1 MPSDPGRTQR
11 LHPLSLLFSIGSA
24 ARGLLL
30 PGIAVLFF
38 SGGSNYEFWLMIFFI
53 PAAISAVVKYVAYS
67 YRLGDDEMMVREGV
81 LTRNERHIPYAR
93 IQNVNL
99 VQNPFH
105 RMFGVAEVHLET
117 ASGSKPEAIIRVL
130 SLSSIDTIRDLVFRE
145 RDAGTP
151 GDAVKIEEGEATR
164 LLELPA
170 SELILLGLIS
180 NRGMAVIAAIMGLLW
195 QFDLWGLDWG
205 RVADEAPRLKEKIG
219 LSAAPSAVTSI
230 LFGLALLVVGVILMK
245 ALSVIWS
252 LFRFHG
258 FTLSRRG
265 RDLRARYGLFTRYTA
280 TIPTHRI
287 QLLSSRTTPLHRLF
301 HRSGILAETAGGG
314 TGNDAEEQRE
324 THRLWLAPIL
334 DASKVETFQKELLP
348 EADLEQAEWT
358 QLPRRAIRRVRNRG
372 FILTVLATIG
382 SVVALGGWGF
392 AIGAVCAG
400 WSVLHARQWWK
411 HAAWAVTPHAV
422 AYKSGWW
429 TRRTSVVRFAKIQT
443 VSVSSTPFDR
453 RLGMA
458 RLQVDTAGAGKAGH
472 RLSIP
477 FLPFDAA
484 AGLHGRLAAEAAR
497 VGFRW

>member
-1 MPSDPGRTQR
+1 MA
-11 LHPLSLLFSIGSA
+11 LF
-24 ARGLLL
+24 
-30 PGIAVLFF
+30 PDF
-38 SGGSNYEFWLMIFFI
+38 SGKTLTIGANLAPVVACLEKIDG
-53 PAAISAVVKYVAYS
+53 SAVV
-67 YRLGDDEMMVREGV
+67 L
-81 LTRNERHIPYAR
+81 
-93 IQNVNL
+93 
-99 VQNPFH
+99 
-105 RMFGVAEVHLET
+105 
-117 ASGSKPEAIIRVL
+117 ASGDPLFFGIGRY
-130 SLSSIDTIRDLVFRE
+130 
-145 RDAGTP
+145 
-151 GDAVKIEEGEATR
+151 
-164 LLELPA
+164 LLR
-170 SELILLGLIS
+170 
-180 NRGMAVIAAIMGLLW
+180 N
-195 QFDLWGLDWG
+195 
-205 RVADEAPRLKEKIG
+205 
-219 LSAAPSAVTSI
+219 
-230 LFGLALLVVGVILMK
+230 
-245 ALSVIWS
+245 
-252 LFRFHG
+252 
-258 FTLSRRG
+258 
-265 RDLRARYGLFTRYTA
+265 
-280 TIPTHRI
+280 
-287 QLLSSRTTPLHRLF
+287 
-301 HRSGILAETAGGG
+301 
-314 TGNDAEEQRE
+314 
-324 THRLWLAPIL
+324 
-334 DASKVETFQKELLP
+334 LP